1 MSGNTSGWGQPD
13 PGSPTND
20 ETTMFPPV
28 DAGAGQDPAAPGT
41 SSPWQADA
49 GDAGQAPAQGG
60 PQGPA
65 QNPWAAPPQYRH
77 QTDGYGEQQ
86 PQQYGQQPQDQQNY
100 QDYQGYQGYQAPY
113 PPQQEPQKSGGVGKV
128 LAIVIPVLV
137 VIALILALVWQWD
150 NLFGSDDDNG
160 SGGAGQSTVQP
171 APGNGQGSGQGNGQ
185 NNGQGGDQPQGQARP
200 TTANL
205 PGGSVPANDAARN
218 GEPTGQFN
226 AVWVSPPNGSSYT
239 SEDFGVAVRDAFVN
253 DYLADPA
260 RAVDRT
266 VNATSPTNGQSY
278 TMSCR
283 DQGSYVHCT
292 GGNNANV
299 YIA

>member
-13 PGSPTND
+13 PGSPSND

-28 DAGAGQDPAAPGT
+28 DAGSGQDPAAPGT

-49 GDAGQAPAQGG
+49 PAQSGAQGGAQDAGQAPAQ
-60 PQGPA
+60 
-65 QNPWAAPPQYRH
+65 NPWATPPQYRH
-77 QTDGYGEQQ
+77 QADGYGQQ
-86 PQQYGQQPQDQQNY
+86 EPPQYQQN
-100 QDYQGYQGYQAPY
+100 YQGYQGYQAPY
-113 PPQQEPQKSGGVGKV
+113 PPQQQPQKSGGVGRV

-150 NLFGSDDDNG
+150 NLFGSDDDNAPGG
-160 SGGAGQSTVQP
+160 SGASTAQP
-171 APGNGQGSGQGNGQ
+171 APGNGQGGDQG
-185 NNGQGGDQPQGQARP
+185 NGQGGDQPQGQARP

-205 PGGSVPANDAARN
+205 PGGSVPANAAARN

-226 AVWVSPPNGSSYT
+226 AVWVSPPNGTTYT
-239 SEDFGVAVRDAFVN
+239 SEEFGVAVRDAFVN
-253 DYLADPA
+253 DYLADPS
-260 RAVDRT
+260 RRVDRT
-266 VNATSPTNGQSY
+266 VSATSPTNGQSY
-278 TMSCR
+278 TMDCR

-292 GGNNANV
+292 GGNSANV